1 LVDAVRDQLL
11 TDFFIGHDRL
21 EPGESLPGEVALS
34 ERYGVSRVTLRGAL
48 ASLSEAGFISV
59 RHGSGAT
66 VMPRTGVL
74 LMGLDRLCSMETLAR
89 ETGTTVATADLEFER
104 MAADERLAERLE
116 IEPGAPVTA
125 VRRVKLYD
133 GERVAY
139 LIAWVPEQ
147 FYSLDELRQR
157 FDGSVFDVFGD
168 DPAFAVETV
177 DCEITAVTVTSDLAA
192 RLDVPVGTAALRLD
206 ELMCDV
212 DGRPIDCGV
221 TWYLPEHFRFTLRR
235 RRKYP
240 DVTP

>member
-1 LVDAVRDQLL
+1 ML
-11 TDFFIGHDRL
+11 TDFFIGPDRL
-21 EPGESLPGEVALS
+21 EAGESLPGEIALS

-59 RHGSGAT
+59 RHGSGAI

-74 LMGLDRLCSMETLAR
+74 LLGLDRLCSMETLAR
-89 ETGTTVATADLEFER
+89 ETGTTVATADLEFEP

-147 FYSLDELRQR
+147 FYSLDELKQR
-157 FDGSVFDVFGD
+157 FDGSVFDVFSE
-168 DPAFAVETV
+168 DPAFAVDTV
-177 DCEITAVTVTSDLAA
+177 DCEITAVTLTSELAG
-192 RLDVPVGTAALRLD
+192 RLHVPVGTAALRMD
-206 ELMCDV
+206 EVMCDV
-212 DGRPIDCGV
+212 DGRPVDCGV